1 MSDNTQTPKPYRSHL
16 QAVPSKQ
23 DSTYEIKV
31 SGWINHCQELAVN
44 QADLI
49 SDSFLELTEEK
60 LSEAI
65 GKATTDQFGTEA
77 IQNLN
82 EFRQKADKIK
92 LYLGDQINS
101 GFDKFKRKELET
113 HIDEESKEG
122 ETSWSLVE
130 NASLEEAIAIKTIS
144 HDAHLEFS
152 EDLWKLDKRF
162 SSINSGEF
170 VSEHNNP
177 LSPLQFCIALK
188 SALNVAELSIN
199 TKLTAYK
206 VFAGLIYTYLG
217 PLYQTT
223 NEYFASEGILPNLR
237 FEEGLTKSHYNA
249 EKSVQENPYLSEQAE
264 EIDTDGEAAEGVSAE
279 SKQAELVASIRGL
292 MQSKRQQS
300 DPDSDKPVPL
310 SKISNKTYADPDPA
324 GSAPILF
331 INQQIIDAVE
341 SVQTNQTTQL
351 TDFQSS
357 SPKQVIDTNILVA
370 DELAKKSPSGQVD
383 PQDMY
388 TIDLVGIL
396 FEYIL
401 TDENLPDSVKAILSH
416 LHTPFLKLAFI
427 DTKFF
432 EKPEHPARLLLD
444 SLAEA
449 GTNWVGDENTSEYDM
464 YNEIK
469 AVVTRILQEFK
480 NDVRLFAEALFE
492 FNRLKNKLTH
502 RHQLKERN
510 NVEKVQGQERLRLAK
525 ERSKKEIE
533 IRTKGIKLPAAVI
546 KMLKPWYTYLTL
558 LQLRDT
564 DNEALWKQALRV
576 VDEVVYFFNFQNPD
590 ADRSELELRFKGIL
604 TAIKIGFNT
613 LSYDQAKTKKILVDL
628 TALKIATVK
637 RYCSAPESKAEE
649 PTVKSESVE
658 TKTEAA
664 EPTESKIPIRETE
677 PIIPKE
683 EEASEEEAKVIN
695 YLKLIEPGTWFEFE
709 KKERFKV
716 SGFSSKIM
724 KYMLVDNTSQKVIMI
739 SRLKLARKIIKG
751 EARVVAGSTK
761 PLFERA
767 LERIFHRLESETP
780 TPA

>member
-1 MSDNTQTPKPYRSHL
+1 MSDNTQSPKSYRSHL
-16 QAVPSKQ
+16 QAVRSEQ

-31 SGWINHCQELAVN
+31 SGWLNHCQELAVT
-44 QADLI
+44 QADLLCE
-49 SDSFLELTEEK
+49 SFLEITEEK
-60 LSEAI
+60 LAEEIS
-65 GKATTDQFGTEA
+65 KATTNQFGTEA

-82 EFRQKADKIK
+82 ELKNKADKIK
-92 LYLGDQINS
+92 LFFGDEINA

-113 HIDEESKEG
+113 HLDEA
-122 ETSWSLVE
+122 E
-130 NASLEEAIAIKTIS
+130 NSGSISIVDNALLEEAIAIKTIS

-177 LSPLQFCIALK
+177 LSPLQFAMALK
-188 SALNVAELSIN
+188 AALATAELSMQ

-206 VFAGLIYTYLG
+206 VFAGLVFTYLG
-217 PLYQTT
+217 PLYKTT

-249 EKSVQENPYLSEQAE
+249 EKTVEENPYLSQDENEETSEDEETSADVQQAE
-264 EIDTDGEAAEGVSAE
+264 IVS
-279 SKQAELVASIRGL
+279 SIRE
-292 MQSKRQQS
+292 MMKSKRKLEA
-300 DPDSDKPVPL
+300 PGTEDKPVPL
-310 SKISNKTYADPDPA
+310 SDISNKTYADPEPPG
-324 GSAPILF
+324 GSPVLF

-341 SVQTNQTTQL
+341 SVQVSQTSQL
-351 TDFQSS
+351 TTDVQEL
-357 SPKQVIDTNILVA
+357 SPKQIIDTNILVA
-370 DELAKKSPSGQVD
+370 DELAKKSASGQVD

-416 LHTPFLKLAFI
+416 LHTPYLKLAFI

-449 GTNWVGDENTSEYDM
+449 GTNWVNDDNTSEYDM

-480 NDVRLFAEALFE
+480 NDVRLFAEVLFE

-510 NVEKVQGQERLRLAK
+510 NVEKVQGQERLRIAK
-525 ERSKKEIE
+525 ARAKQEVEA
-533 IRTKGIKLPAAVI
+533 RTKDIKLPTSVI
-546 KMLKPWYTYLTL
+546 QLLKPWYTYLTL

-576 VDEVVYFFNFQNPD
+576 VDEVVYFFNFQD
-590 ADRSELELRFKGIL
+590 DEADRSELEPRFKGIL

-637 RYCSAPESKAEE
+637 RYCKPTPAIQAPAPIAEAEKAEE
-649 PTVKSESVE
+649 ILAT
-658 TKTEAA
+658 
-664 EPTESKIPIRETE
+664 EPTSGSHIPVRDVE
-677 PIIPKE
+677 PIKPKE
-683 EEASEEEAKVIN
+683 EEPNEDEEKVIN

-709 KKERFKV
+709 NNARFKV
-716 SGFSSKIM
+716 SGFSAKVL

-739 SRLKLARKIIKG
+739 SRLELARKIISGDAK
-751 EARVVAGSTK
+751 VIAGSTK

-767 LERIFHRLESETP
+767 LNRIFDHLESETSK
-780 TPA
+780 T